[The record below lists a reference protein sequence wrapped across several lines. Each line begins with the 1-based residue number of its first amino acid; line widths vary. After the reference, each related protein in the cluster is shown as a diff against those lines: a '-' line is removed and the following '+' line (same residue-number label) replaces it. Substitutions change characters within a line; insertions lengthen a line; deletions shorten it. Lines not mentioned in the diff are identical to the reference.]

1 MLEYE
6 HGYQQALRDIEYLV
20 CGESRYTIR
29 LSKALAGLLKL
40 ISNDPCPFMVSGGK
54 VATLSVCDNKK
65 GKWVCK
71 EVIYDKD
78 AEYYRKAY
86 AQEIAYGKSPY
97 PGGTDLIFRERSRQ
111 IAIKGFSNAHDD
123 QFVNDELARVAAC
136 YALPEKNRQVT
147 SGLWPENWNTTKW
160 KPAPD
165 HRIVELV
172 RAGAL
177 IVAEIDRL
185 QRCRKKENEKTIPSI

>member
-6 HGYQQALRDIEYLV
+6 HGYQQALRDIEGLV
-20 CGESRYTIR
+20 CGESRYSIR
-29 LSKALAGLLKL
+29 LSKALAGLLRL
-40 ISNDPCPFMVSGGK
+40 ISKDPCPFMVSGGR
-54 VATLSVCDNKK
+54 VNTLSVCDDKK

-86 AQEIAYGKSPY
+86 AQDIMYGKNPNPS
-97 PGGTDLIFRERSRQ
+97 GIDLIVRERVRQ

-123 QFVNDELARVAAC
+123 QFINDELAQVAAC
-136 YALPEKNRQVT
+136 YTLPEKNRQAT
-147 SGLWPENWNTTKW
+147 SGLWPGNWNTSKW
-160 KPAPD
+160 KPSPD
-165 HRIVELV
+165 HRIAELV
-172 RAGAL
+172 RAGSL

-185 QRCRKKENEKTIPSI
+185 QRCRKKANEKIVPSI